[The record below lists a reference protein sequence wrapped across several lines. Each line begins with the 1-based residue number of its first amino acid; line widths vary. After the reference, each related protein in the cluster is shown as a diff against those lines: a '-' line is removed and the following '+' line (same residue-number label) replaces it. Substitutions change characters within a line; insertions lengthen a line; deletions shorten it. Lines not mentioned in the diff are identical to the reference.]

1 MQYNGRQE
9 DNMATTSVDHQNSFI
24 VSAIRQIDS
33 AVTAQMRWVADFNKS
48 LICGTPLDPSV
59 LAADGYRSC
68 AFGQWLYA
76 ERPREWDEWRAEF
89 DHIETLH
96 RSMHA
101 NARALIEEKSGGT
114 IAPTNYD
121 IFMEASLRFRFAMRA
136 LSFRLI
142 DEICLIDQLTG
153 VWNRSSMF
161 KRLNEEQ
168 DRMLRSHQ
176 SCSICMM
183 DLDHF
188 KHINDTHGHI
198 AGDKVLQAVMEIASR
213 RLRAYDAI
221 FRYGGEEFLFC
232 LPNADTGIAVE
243 AMERL
248 RQKIADTDIIL
259 KDGTTVRVT
268 ASFGVA
274 PLSAAQP
281 LETSMEE
288 ADRALFCAK
297 ANGRNRV
304 CRSDTP

>member
-1 MQYNGRQE
+1 
-9 DNMATTSVDHQNSFI
+9 MATSPVDQQNSFI

-33 AVTAQMRWVADFNKS
+33 AVMAHVRWVADFNKS
-48 LICGTPLDPSV
+48 LICGSPMDPSV
-59 LAADGYRSC
+59 QAPDGYRTC
-68 AFGQWLYA
+68 PFGQWLYA
-76 ERPREWDEWRAEF
+76 DRPKEWDEWSAEF
-89 DHIETLH
+89 DHVESLH
-96 RSMHA
+96 RAMHD
-101 NARALIEEKSGGT
+101 NARALVKEKSGGA
-114 IAPTNYD
+114 IAPANYD
-121 IFMEASLRFRFAMRA
+121 LFMEASLRFRFALRA

-168 DRMLRSHQ
+168 DRTLRSNQ
-176 SCSICMM
+176 PCSICMM

-188 KHINDTHGHI
+188 KRINDTHGHI

-232 LPNADTGIAVE
+232 LPNATTDIATE

-248 RQKIADTDIIL
+248 RQRIADTDIVL
-259 KDGTTVRVT
+259 RDGVVVRVT

-274 PLSAAQP
+274 PLSATQP
-281 LETSMEE
+281 IETSMEE
-288 ADRALFCAK
+288 ADRALFTAK
-297 ANGRNRV
+297 AKGRNSV
-304 CRSDTP
+304 CRWDVQ

>member
-1 MQYNGRQE
+1 M
-9 DNMATTSVDHQNSFI
+9 TTSAVDEQGSFI

-33 AVTAQMRWVADFNKS
+33 ATTAHVQWIAGFNKS
-48 LICGTPLDPSV
+48 LICGSPQDPSV
-59 LAADGYRSC
+59 LAPEGYRHC
-68 AFGQWLYA
+68 TFGQWLYS
-76 ERPREWDEWRAEF
+76 ERPKEWDEWRPEF
-89 DHIETLH
+89 DHVETLH
-96 RSMHA
+96 RAMHA
-101 NARALIEEKSGGT
+101 KARALVVERAEGAAV
-114 IAPTNYD
+114 APANYD
-121 IFMEASLRFRFAMRA
+121 TFMETSLRFRFALRA

-168 DRMLRSHQ
+168 DRTLRSNQ

-188 KHINDTHGHI
+188 KRINDTHGHI
-198 AGDKVLQAVMEIASR
+198 AGDKVLQMVMEIASR

-232 LPNADTGIAVE
+232 LPNADSDIAVE

-248 RQKIADTDIIL
+248 RQQIADTDIVL
-259 KDGTTVRVT
+259 KDGVSVRVT

-274 PLSAAQP
+274 PLSATQP
-281 LETSMEE
+281 VEASMEE
-288 ADRALFCAK
+288 ADRALFRAK
-297 ANGRNRV
+297 AGGRNRV
-304 CRSDTP
+304 CRSDAP

>member
-1 MQYNGRQE
+1 
-9 DNMATTSVDHQNSFI
+9 MATAASDRQNSFI

-33 AVTAQMRWVADFNKS
+33 AVLAHVRWVADFNKS
-48 LICGTPLDPSV
+48 LICGSALDPSV
-59 LAADGYRSC
+59 LAPDGYRHC
-68 AFGQWLYA
+68 PFGQWLYS
-76 ERPREWDEWRAEF
+76 ERPRQWDEWRPELE
-89 DHIETLH
+89 HVETLH
-96 RSMHA
+96 RAMHA
-101 NARALIEEKSGGT
+101 NVRALLKAQSEGAIDPAG
-114 IAPTNYD
+114 YD
-121 IFMEASLRFRFAMRA
+121 AFVETSLRFRFALRA

-168 DRMLRSHQ
+168 DRMLRGHQ
-176 SCSICMM
+176 ACSICMM

-188 KHINDTHGHI
+188 KRINDTHGHI
-198 AGDKVLQAVMEIASR
+198 AGDKVLQTVTEIAGR

-232 LPNADTGIAVE
+232 LPDADTDIAVE

-248 RQKIADTDIIL
+248 RQQIADTDIAL
-259 KDGTTVRVT
+259 KDGTIVRVT

-274 PLSAAQP
+274 PLSATQP
-281 LETSMEE
+281 VETSMDE

-297 ANGRNRV
+297 ADGRNRV
-304 CRSDTP
+304 CRAATP

>member
-1 MQYNGRQE
+1 
-9 DNMATTSVDHQNSFI
+9 MATSPVDQQNSFI

-33 AVTAQMRWVADFNKS
+33 AVMAHVRWVADFNKS
-48 LICGTPLDPSV
+48 LICGSPMDPSV
-59 LAADGYRSC
+59 QAPDGYRTC
-68 AFGQWLYA
+68 PFGQWLYA
-76 ERPREWDEWRAEF
+76 DRPKEWDEWSAEF
-89 DHIETLH
+89 DHVESLH
-96 RSMHA
+96 RAMHD
-101 NARALIEEKSGGT
+101 NARALVKEKSGGA
-114 IAPTNYD
+114 IAPANYD
-121 IFMEASLRFRFAMRA
+121 LFMEASLRFRFALRA

-168 DRMLRSHQ
+168 DRTLRSNQ
-176 SCSICMM
+176 PCSICMM

-188 KHINDTHGHI
+188 KRINDTHGHI

-232 LPNADTGIAVE
+232 LPNATTAIATE

-248 RQKIADTDIIL
+248 RQQIADTDIVL
-259 KDGTTVRVT
+259 RDGVVVRVT

-274 PLSAAQP
+274 PLSATQP
-281 LETSMEE
+281 IETSMEE
-288 ADRALFCAK
+288 ADRALFTAK
-297 ANGRNRV
+297 AKGRNSV
-304 CRSDTP
+304 CRWDVQ